1 MSGDY
6 SADITRTI
14 VYLERCLA
22 TLHDA
27 VLPSSELE
35 FLQTF
40 LTHARGYL
48 AKDVSAETEALEN
61 WDAPENQAMI
71 ERFMTHVEER
81 IRLIITEWQD
91 RHAGSAATTLHLE
104 MTGLLTQLDHLRLG
118 NDARKDAEQGSNGH
132 A

>member
-1 MSGDY
+1 MSEDY
-6 SADITRTI
+6 SADITRTLA
-14 VYLERCLA
+14 YLERCLA

-27 VLPSSELE
+27 ALPSNELA

-91 RHAGSAATTLHLE
+91 GHAGSADTTLHLK
-104 MTGLLTQLDHLRLG
+104 MTGLLAQLDHLRLG
-118 NDARKDAEQGSNGH
+118 NDAKKDAAQGNNGH

>member
-1 MSGDY
+1 MSEDY
-6 SADITRTI
+6 SADIARTI
-14 VYLERCLA
+14 AYLEHCLA

-27 VLPSSELE
+27 ALPSSELE
-35 FLQTF
+35 FLQMF

-71 ERFMTHVEER
+71 ERFMIHVEER
-81 IRLIITEWQD
+81 IRLIITEWHD
-91 RHAGSAATTLHLE
+91 RHAGSADTTLHMK

-118 NDARKDAEQGSNGH
+118 NDARKDTKQGSNGH